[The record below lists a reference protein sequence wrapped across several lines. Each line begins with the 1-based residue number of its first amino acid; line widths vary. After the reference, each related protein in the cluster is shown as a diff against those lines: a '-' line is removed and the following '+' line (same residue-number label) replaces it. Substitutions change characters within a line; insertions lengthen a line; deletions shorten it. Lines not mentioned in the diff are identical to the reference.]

1 VNHRRFIQV
10 GSVDVLALDEAL
22 SRLAELDPRKSQI
35 VELRFF
41 GGLNET
47 ETAEVLNI
55 SLRTIQREWNL
66 ARAWLYQQLSLEKI

>member
-1 VNHRRFIQV
+1 MV